1 MRHIALLALL
11 AALPAC
17 GTPVGDPLPQWRVT
31 IATDAP
37 VPQLGDRLLIE
48 VLDDDGKAC
57 SGCRR
62 QFGAED
68 PERWPFSFGVV
79 PPGEGGVRVRARL
92 YRTAVTGY
100 DGAPGSD
107 RILDTLVRMPDAKDI
122 TDVALTLPMQCF
134 GVPADPFADTSC
146 DPETGAPAPVSTL
159 SPFTEAPSL
168 PSPGSW
174 TPAHPVDCPS
184 PPGEGMV
191 CVPGGAFLLGS
202 PDYLPTGDLDPIP
215 EQLVQVS
222 PFALD
227 VDEMTVAKMRALVE
241 AGMVSAP
248 VKNGPGSA
256 ARCTFVDVGNDDMP
270 VNCVSRAT
278 ARKAC
283 AALGKRLPTEA
294 EWEFA
299 AGNRDRETAF
309 PWGDHGPCDN
319 AIVGKGDP
327 IDVAVSSACQTTAT
341 PVIGPQAMSAETTDV
356 TLLGVRHMG
365 GNVDEWI
372 DDDVRPY
379 ADPTCWGP
387 APALHVDPR
396 CESGSGPG
404 IRGGSWGS
412 LPVGAHVYWRNGV
425 FSDGPVPLTGF
436 RCAR

>member
-1 MRHIALLALL
+1 VRKITLFTLPLAL
-11 AALPAC
+11 AAC

-48 VLDDDGKAC
+48 VLGDDGQAC

-62 QFGAED
+62 QLGAED
-68 PERWPFSFGVV
+68 PARWPFSFGVV
-79 PPGEGGVRVRARL
+79 PPDKGGVRVRVRL
-92 YRTAVTGY
+92 YRTAVTGF

-107 RILDTLVRMPDAKDI
+107 RILDTLARMPRATGV
-122 TDVALTLPMQCF
+122 TDVAITLDMRCF

-146 DPETGAPAPVSTL
+146 DPASGAPAPVKTL
-159 SPFTEAPSL
+159 SARSEAPSL
-168 PSPGSW
+168 PAPGSW
-174 TPAHPVDCPS
+174 APARSVDCPS
-184 PPGEGMV
+184 PPGQGMV

-202 PDYLPTGDLDPIP
+202 PDYLPTGDLDPVP
-215 EQLVQVS
+215 EQLVQLD

-227 VDEMTVAKMRALVE
+227 VDEMTVGEMRALVQ
-241 AGMVSAP
+241 AGMVSPP
-248 VKNGPGSA
+248 VKNGPGNA
-256 ARCTFVDVGNDDMP
+256 AHCTYTDSGNDDMP

-283 AALGKRLPTEA
+283 EARGLRLPTEA
-294 EWEFA
+294 EWEMA

-309 PWGDHGPCDN
+309 PWGDGSPCDH

-327 IDVAVSSACQTTAT
+327 LDVAVSSACQDAAT
-341 PVIGPQAMSAETTDV
+341 PLVGPEAVSAETTDV

-365 GNVDEWI
+365 GNVDEWV

-379 ADPTCWGP
+379 DDPACWGHD
-387 APALHVDPR
+387 PALHVNPR
-396 CESGSGPG
+396 CASGTGPG

-412 LPVGAHVYWRNGV
+412 LPVGAHVYARNGV
-425 FSDGPVPLTGF
+425 FADGPTPFTGF
-436 RCAR
+436 RCAK